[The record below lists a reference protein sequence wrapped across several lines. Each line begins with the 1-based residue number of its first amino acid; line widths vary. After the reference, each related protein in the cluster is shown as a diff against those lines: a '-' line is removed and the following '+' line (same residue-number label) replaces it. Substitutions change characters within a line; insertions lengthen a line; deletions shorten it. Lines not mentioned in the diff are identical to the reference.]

1 MQRNERHKRGLDF
14 NNKRRLSAMKKLLG
28 LLVGIFVLFSAKA
41 AEENPERFFADLTA
55 AHPMFLTAK

>member
-1 MQRNERHKRGLDF
+1 
-14 NNKRRLSAMKKLLG
+14 MKKLLG